1 MKIAISGS
9 SGFIG
14 KSLTD
19 RFTEKKIEVISIKRD
34 DFLLNIQD
42 LSKKIEGVDV
52 IINLAGAPIAARWNQ
67 SYKQLLVSSR
77 IETTKK
83 LVAAINHLNVKPN
96 LFISTSA
103 IGIYNNVDIHTEQSV
118 NYGNNFLSELCMNWE
133 HEALKAEIRTVIFR
147 LSVVLDKNEGALPK
161 MLFPFK
167 LGLGG
172 KIGNG
177 KQHFSWIAIEDL
189 INIYFFIIERKD
201 LSGIFNLASPQP
213 INNIELTN
221 TIGKALKKP
230 TIFKV
235 PIFILKLLYGE
246 GAGVITEGQA
256 VVPEKLLNNGF
267 IFRCDTIQKYFNSF
281 YKINT

>member
-14 KSLTD
+14 KRLTD

-34 DFLLNIQD
+34 DFLLSIQD
-42 LSKKIEGVDV
+42 LSKKIEGVAI
-52 IINLAGAPIAARWNQ
+52 IINLAGAPIAARWNEN
-67 SYKQLLVSSR
+67 YKQLLVSSR
-77 IETTKK
+77 IETTKQ
-83 LVAAINHLNVKPN
+83 LVAAINHLNIKPD

-103 IGIYNNVDIHTEQSV
+103 IGIYNNVAIHTEQSV
-118 NYGNNFLSELCMNWE
+118 NYANNFLSELCMNWE
-133 HEALKAEIRTVIFR
+133 HEALKADIRTAIFR

-177 KQHFSWIAIEDL
+177 KQYFSWIAIEDL
-189 INIYFFIIERKD
+189 INIYFFIIERKE
-201 LSGIFNLASPQP
+201 LSGIFNLASPHP
-213 INNIELTN
+213 INNIELTKV
-221 TIGKALKKP
+221 IGKTLKRPSIFTVP
-230 TIFKV
+230 T
-235 PIFILKLLYGE
+235 FILRLLYGE
-246 GAGVITEGQA
+246 GACVITEGQA

-267 IFRCDTIQKYFNSF
+267 IFQCDTIQKYFNSF
-281 YKINT
+281 Y